1 MFSYEYYNMVRII
14 PFVLDDS
21 SVPERIVKS
30 NRIQYWVL
38 LVINAVVA
46 FIYAIT
52 YYFFD
57 VAYFINNGNY
67 SEAIRFGTFSYLAL
81 CLLSIISGVYLG
93 LSIYRIKKMITQK
106 EDVVNT
112 TIMTIHAAT
121 FTIYMLS
128 TFVSVIILGLD
139 AWG

>member
-1 MFSYEYYNMVRII
+1 M
-14 PFVLDDS
+14 
-21 SVPERIVKS
+21 
-30 NRIQYWVL
+30 

-57 VAYFINNGNY
+57 VAYFINNGNF
-67 SEAIRFGTFSYLAL
+67 SETIRFGTFSYLAL